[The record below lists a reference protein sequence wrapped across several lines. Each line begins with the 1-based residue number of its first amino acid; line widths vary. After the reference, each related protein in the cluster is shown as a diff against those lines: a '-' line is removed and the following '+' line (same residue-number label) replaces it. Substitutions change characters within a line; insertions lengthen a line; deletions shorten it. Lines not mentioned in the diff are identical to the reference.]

1 MTEEKKEKGDRKHLL
16 RKVLQGLLIGL
27 VAGTIAILSG
37 FLGFSRNLELMT
49 LDLRF
54 RLRPQIE
61 TLPEVGFLDYDDTS
75 LELFGEWPWPR
86 MRQVALVKTLDFYD
100 ARMAGYDVFFLEKEN
115 TIFYPERLKKFLP
128 DKAGGPAALTAA
140 ASAAVPRKLIDAS
153 FRNYDREFAD
163 ALKRANMIY
172 LAYFASDPDERI
184 AAKGLSGILEE
195 TEKTRRKFSALKKA
209 SALELE
215 KTFLEAPKGVDKYLY
230 KTTDM
235 DAPLPELTRSA
246 KGVGYAQPGIDE
258 DTVSR
263 NYTFFR
269 YYNKQM
275 LYSITIKMLSDIM
288 DFKLSETEIYPGKY
302 IVLKNA
308 LDYKTKQRKD
318 IKIPIDDHCQI
329 LLNTAGTFQ
338 DTFFHVPFRLLSYYY
353 AYNTAKQVAREQGPM
368 AGDRFS
374 ELRDHILSGIMEEG
388 LVTKEEADRISK
400 EIAAAYIITKA
411 LSGQPSAISS
421 KIFEKLKGGIDRS
434 LFEQV
439 FSVVSAAKEMEKAL
453 KAGPSLTF
461 EQWQQTGTDNPT
473 SLLPLDKGRMGGV
486 NEVHLR
492 EVFRNIK
499 AFAGK
504 DLLKEI
510 SPYYFPPVSKI
521 LINGKL
527 QDFSPVDLK
536 DKIFMIGLTGTGTID
551 QKPIPFEEECPL
563 VALHV
568 NAINTVLTQNFLRYP
583 PENYKYA
590 AAFVFSLLIG
600 VTGVLFSIPV
610 SFVVVLVTTGGY
622 LFATFKVWEI
632 NGLWLDWV
640 VPVSGIIF
648 SYMTIIV
655 LQYIKAFRE
664 KKKVRGIFSTM
675 VSPAVLK
682 VMEESPDKFSLT
694 GERKPVTTL
703 FSLINGMGNVTKS
716 VAPDELTNLLSI
728 YLTPNSEIIMD
739 YDGYI
744 DKYEGHVIM
753 ADFGVPLDDPDN
765 PWKCTFA
772 TIEQKMDIESFKYFV
787 ASRYGLKVGVSM
799 GFNYGYVSAGNMGSE
814 RKFQY
819 TVMGDPVNVAA
830 RFMASNFIYNADY
843 SITGEDT
850 VPVIGEYVYL
860 RALDKILL
868 KGKTKPT
875 ALFNVLG
882 WKPEAYLKL
891 RGSRPVPEF
900 LVSLWSKCPP
910 EKIFGY
916 YRLWSGKYS
925 QTGHPMAEEVRKFF
939 GNSLD
944 LAQVLLLNGWKKEIT
959 VYSSKVETLKAD
971 IMKTLNRTIA
981 FVPLKD
987 SRDFREIIDNWK
999 ANIQIA
1005 LEIVRGAELQD
1016 NSRELDRT
1024 LDLFL
1029 DQVAHEGNVLL
1040 NKIEILRNRLDQKAG
1055 FDPETDERLEDSMRE
1070 IRSFIITADRTPVEQ
1085 LEHVI
1090 SGDLKKYQESV
1101 AGFYK
1106 AIKDKRK
1113 EYHEMMSLAGA
1124 PASEELT
1131 MGRHFEKG
1139 LAHYWN
1145 REWDAAL
1152 EEFRNAERLWPGEGA
1167 AVAMIERIESYKI
1180 TPPGENWQGEFVQTK
1195 K

>member
-1 MTEEKKEKGDRKHLL
+1 MTEEKKWGGGKKHLL
-16 RKVLQGLLIGL
+16 RKVLQGLLIGT
-27 VAGTIAILSG
+27 VAGIIAILSG
-37 FLGFSRNLELMT
+37 FLSFSRNLELMT
-49 LDLRF
+49 LDLRY
-54 RLRPQIE
+54 RLRPQVE

-115 TIFYPERLKKFLP
+115 TIFYPDRLKKFLP
-128 DKAGGPAALTAA
+128 Q
-140 ASAAVPRKLIDAS
+140 ASGNSKTVPRHLIDSS

-163 ALKRANMIY
+163 ALKHSNRIY
-172 LAYFASDPDERI
+172 LAYFAADPDERI

-195 TEKTRRKFSALKKA
+195 TGKTRKKFSALKKA
-209 SALELE
+209 SAQELE

-230 KTTDM
+230 KTTDI
-235 DAPLPELTRSA
+235 DPPLPELTRSS
-246 KGVGYAQPGIDE
+246 KGVGFAQPGIDE
-258 DTVSR
+258 DSVKR
-263 NYTFFR
+263 NYMFFR

-275 LYSITIKMLSDIM
+275 LYSITLKMLSEIM

-302 IVLKNA
+302 MVLKNA

-329 LLNTAGTFQ
+329 LLNTAGSFH
-338 DTFFHVPFRLLSYYY
+338 DTFFHVPFRLVSYYY
-353 AYNTAKQVAREQGPM
+353 AYNIAKEIVRQQGPM
-368 AGDRFS
+368 AGDRFPV
-374 ELRDHILSGIMEEG
+374 LRDNILSGIMEEG
-388 LVTKEEADRISK
+388 MVTGEETERISK
-400 EIAAAYIITKA
+400 EIAAAYIITR
-411 LSGQPSAISS
+411 LSDAKIPSDEILRR
-421 KIFEKLKGGIDRS
+421 LKGHLEDGT
-434 LFEQV
+434 LKNV
-439 FSVVSAAKEMEKAL
+439 FAVVSAAREMEKAL
-453 KAGPSLTF
+453 KSAPTLTF
-461 EQWQQTGTDNPT
+461 EQWQQTGQAKQGTVPDLRTERSRVVESGLSPT
-473 SLLPLDKGRMGGV
+473 RLD
-486 NEVHLR
+486 ESHLR
-492 EVFRNIK
+492 EVFRNVK
-499 AFAGK
+499 SFAGR
-504 DLLKEI
+504 DRLKEI
-510 SPYYFPPVSKI
+510 SPYYFPPVRKI
-521 LINGKL
+521 MINGKL

-551 QKPIPFEEECPL
+551 LKPIPFEEDCPL

-568 NAINTVLTQNFLRYP
+568 NALNTVLTQKFLHFP

-590 AAFVFSLLIG
+590 AAIIFSLLIG

-610 SFVVVLVTTGGY
+610 SFLVVLITTGGY
-622 LFATFKVWEI
+622 FFTTYKIWEI
-632 NGLWLDWV
+632 KGLWLDWV
-640 VPVSGIIF
+640 VPVFGIIF

-694 GERKPVTTL
+694 GERKPATTC
-703 FSLINGMGNVTKS
+703 FSMINGMGNVTKS

-753 ADFGVPLDDPDN
+753 ADFGVPLDDYDN
-765 PWKCTFA
+765 PWKCAFA
-772 TIEQKMDIESFKYFV
+772 CIEQKMDIESFKYFV

-830 RFMASNFIYNADY
+830 RFMASNFIYNANY

-850 VPVIGEYVYL
+850 VPVISEYAYL

-875 ALFNVLG
+875 AIFNVLG
-882 WKPEAYLKL
+882 WKPEAYMKL

-916 YRLWSGKYS
+916 YRLWSGKS
-925 QTGHPMAEEVRKFF
+925 LQTGHPMAEEIRKFF
-939 GNSLD
+939 GTSLD
-944 LAQVLLLNGWKKEIT
+944 LAQVLLLNGWKKEIA
-959 VYSSKVETLKAD
+959 VYSSKVESLKAD
-971 IMKTLNRTIA
+971 VMKNLNRTVD
-981 FVPLKD
+981 FVQIKD
-987 SRDFREIIDNWK
+987 GKDFREVLDNWK
-999 ANIQIA
+999 TNIRIA
-1005 LEIVRGAELQD
+1005 LEIVSGAELQD
-1016 NSRELDRT
+1016 NSDRT
-1024 LDLFL
+1024 IELFL
-1029 DQVAHEGNVLL
+1029 EQVAHEGNILL

-1055 FDPETDERLEDSMRE
+1055 FDPATDERLEDSMKE
-1070 IRSFIITADRTPVEQ
+1070 IRNFIIAADRTPMEQ
-1085 LEHVI
+1085 LEHI
-1090 SGDLKKYQESV
+1090 MSGDLKKYQDSV

-1106 AIKDKRK
+1106 SIKDKRK

-1124 PASEELT
+1124 PASDELT
-1131 MGRHFEKG
+1131 MGSHFEKG
-1139 LAHYWN
+1139 LALYWQ

-1152 EEFRNAERLWPGEGA
+1152 EEFRNAERLCPGEGA
-1167 AVAMIERIESYKI
+1167 AVSLIERTESYKI